1 MSDIPH
7 EENQKYCSKIV
18 QTDWSCL
25 KDDFI
30 AANKEKEIQ
39 ERHQCNDSSKK
50 LRKNNKE
57 KFDKNFKQS
66 KKEIKDNFVKTSKSL
81 NDLLSDN
88 KKSKDKVKKYR
99 SNIQDMSIIKKLM
112 FPSFKTTPEIL
123 QYHTEKSSI
132 KLQSL
137 IELTN
142 KVIASSDKVC
152 QFCNNFLVEVTQEQT
167 VVMENSLNKLNFA
180 KIYCCAEYEYF
191 VSLLHI
197 ATKDTGITYDELLD
211 ITHRNTSINSQKH
224 HTLNRYKKF
233 DFKINQ
239 SDSFQDEDFL
249 GGRQIKTIQ
258 YSVSS
263 PKCMDEGWTI
273 KPSTSITSSIEIN
286 DEIKIDLD
294 YIKESSTI
302 FKENLFINEK
312 FYENGEKFMT
322 IFPDGSGC
330 CYYPNGEVAVMILST
345 EKHQST
351 FIIFQ
356 KKRNSNHSSQIL
368 AIFESNG
375 NSICHYSDEHK
386 IRLFVNSRGG
396 IELKRNGEKYS
407 RWQWYLV
414 QGHKRT
420 PPFHPMCFSL
430 NKYISV
436 RYQDQYNIGLLLS
449 INKQNIRFNVAAK
462 IKNCKGNRFEP
473 DESEYFLKVKKRQIA
488 SIFAKIHKV
497 LKLPQSTRW
506 ERPQLSNKR
515 NRHLKEMGVNISF
528 SKLIL

>member
-1 MSDIPH
+1 
-7 EENQKYCSKIV
+7 
-18 QTDWSCL
+18 
-25 KDDFI
+25 
-30 AANKEKEIQ
+30 
-39 ERHQCNDSSKK
+39 
-50 LRKNNKE
+50 
-57 KFDKNFKQS
+57 
-66 KKEIKDNFVKTSKSL
+66 
-81 NDLLSDN
+81 
-88 KKSKDKVKKYR
+88 
-99 SNIQDMSIIKKLM
+99 MSIIKKLM

-167 VVMENSLNKLNFA
+167 VVMENSLNKLNFE

-273 KPSTSITSSIEIN
+273 KPSTSITSSDSIENN

-302 FKENLFINEK
+302 FKVI
-312 FYENGEKFMT
+312 T
-322 IFPDGSGC
+322 D
-330 CYYPNGEVAVMILST
+330 
-345 EKHQST
+345 
-351 FIIFQ
+351 
-356 KKRNSNHSSQIL
+356 
-368 AIFESNG
+368 
-375 NSICHYSDEHK
+375 
-386 IRLFVNSRGG
+386 
-396 IELKRNGEKYS
+396 
-407 RWQWYLV
+407 
-414 QGHKRT
+414 
-420 PPFHPMCFSL
+420 
-430 NKYISV
+430 
-436 RYQDQYNIGLLLS
+436 
-449 INKQNIRFNVAAK
+449 
-462 IKNCKGNRFEP
+462 
-473 DESEYFLKVKKRQIA
+473 
-488 SIFAKIHKV
+488 
-497 LKLPQSTRW
+497 
-506 ERPQLSNKR
+506 
-515 NRHLKEMGVNISF
+515 
-528 SKLIL
+528 

>member
-1 MSDIPH
+1 MSNIPH
-7 EENQKYCSKIV
+7 EENPKFCSKIV

-25 KDDFI
+25 KDEFI
-30 AANKEKEIQ
+30 AADKEKEIQ
-39 ERHQCNDSSKK
+39 KRHKSNGSSKK
-50 LRKNNKE
+50 LQKSNKE
-57 KFDKNFKQS
+57 KFDKNFNKQS
-66 KKEIKDNFVKTSKSL
+66 KKEIRKDNFVKTSKSL

-88 KKSKDKVKKYR
+88 KKSKDKVKKCR

-112 FPSFKTTPEIL
+112 FPCFKTTPEIL

-167 VVMENSLNKLNFA
+167 VVMENSLNKPNFA
-180 KIYCCAEYEYF
+180 KVYCCAEYEYF

-211 ITHRNTSINSQKH
+211 ITHRNTSVNSQKH
-224 HTLNRYKKF
+224 HTLNRFKKF
-233 DFKINQ
+233 DFKTNQ

-273 KPSTSITSSIEIN
+273 KPSTSITSSELIEN
-286 DEIKIDLD
+286 SDEIKIDLD

-302 FKENLFINEK
+302 FKNK
-312 FYENGEKFMT
+312 M
-322 IFPDGSGC
+322 
-330 CYYPNGEVAVMILST
+330 
-345 EKHQST
+345 
-351 FIIFQ
+351 
-356 KKRNSNHSSQIL
+356 NSNHSPQIL
-368 AIFESNG
+368 AVFESNG

-396 IELKRNGEKYS
+396 IELKRNGEKHS
-407 RWQWYLV
+407 RWQWYWV

-420 PPFHPMCFSL
+420 PPFHPLCFSL

-436 RYQDQYNIGLLLS
+436 RYQDQYNISLLLS

-462 IKNCKGNRFEP
+462 IKNCKGSRFEL
-473 DESEYFLKVKKRQIA
+473 DESEYLLKVKKRQIA

-497 LKLPQSTRW
+497 LKLPQCTRW